1 MKLSKIILYSDA
13 KGRGV
18 KPDACVEVSQRLTI
32 MRDGHI
38 WFTGYDYGDGF
49 NSRRIIR
56 RKRVNIGQEKAET
69 LLELLREFFLETSN
83 HPSSTNR
90 DWWRIQLI
98 DEDGHEYNYN
108 VSVVGDVIFKEIDMT
123 QYMRNIIP
131 IDDMYLFGK
140 KDSHNLT

>member
-49 NSRRIIR
+49 NSLNSLY
-56 RKRVNIGQEKAET
+56 KSKPVCRVSIVHLWERT
-69 LLELLREFFLETSN
+69 
-83 HPSSTNR
+83 
-90 DWWRIQLI
+90 
-98 DEDGHEYNYN
+98 
-108 VSVVGDVIFKEIDMT
+108 V
-123 QYMRNIIP
+123 
-131 IDDMYLFGK
+131 
-140 KDSHNLT
+140 

>member
-38 WFTGYDYGDGF
+38 WFTGYNYGDGF

-56 RKRVNIGQEKAET
+56 RKRDDNSIK
-69 LLELLREFFLETSN
+69 EFY
-83 HPSSTNR
+83 
-90 DWWRIQLI
+90 I
-98 DEDGHEYNYN
+98 
-108 VSVVGDVIFKEIDMT
+108 
-123 QYMRNIIP
+123 
-131 IDDMYLFGK
+131 K
-140 KDSHNLT
+140 KKLKHS

>member
-49 NSRRIIR
+49 NSETKNSWKTKNTQTILRMHF
-56 RKRVNIGQEKAET
+56 QE
-69 LLELLREFFLETSN
+69 LIYMELILSL
-83 HPSSTNR
+83 
-90 DWWRIQLI
+90 
-98 DEDGHEYNYN
+98 
-108 VSVVGDVIFKEIDMT
+108 
-123 QYMRNIIP
+123 
-131 IDDMYLFGK
+131 
-140 KDSHNLT
+140 